1 MNQERFKQLAER
13 AGFNHDP
20 NEEDAEAQL
29 LLGKLERF
37 YAATCEEAV
46 QAAAAV
52 FHGDL
57 TRLTEADATARCTL
71 AIRSLYTNDVLFSL
85 ADPHYDM
92 GLLDHLPVTRL
103 RP

>member
-1 MNQERFKQLAER
+1 MNEQRFKMLAAK
-13 AGFNHDP
+13 AGFNPDP
-20 NEEDAEAQL
+20 HEEDGEAQL

-52 FHGDL
+52 FHGDQ
-57 TRLTEADATARCTL
+57 TRLTEADATRRATL
-71 AIRSLYTNDVLFSL
+71 AIRSLYTNDVLFQLS
-85 ADPHYDM
+85 DPHYDM
-92 GLLDHLPVTRL
+92 GQFDEPVTRL